1 MEKRKV
7 RWRGVRKEKSSR
19 VIERREQEVVVLV
32 WKEDSGKAIRF
43 L

>member
-7 RWRGVRKEKSSR
+7 RWRGARKEKSST
-19 VIERREQEVVVLV
+19 VIERREQEVVVSV